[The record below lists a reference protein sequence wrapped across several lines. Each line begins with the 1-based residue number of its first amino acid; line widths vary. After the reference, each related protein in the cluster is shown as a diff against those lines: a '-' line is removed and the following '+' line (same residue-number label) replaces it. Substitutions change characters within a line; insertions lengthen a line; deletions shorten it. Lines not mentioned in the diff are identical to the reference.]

1 MAAAIPLPLP
11 PSVGRW
17 CDAQLLVQLRCY
29 PTTAAGDG
37 PQGRVLPFLQ
47 LLLLSRRRR
56 GPSQCTVIYVRLD
69 EGVVKGGSLRD
80 AETGSDSLDLLDT
93 EINVSFHFLELL
105 IPFQLMVDFNSQVVF
120 LFTQL
125 NMIIHVV
132 LAAAGSET
140 SGNGGI
146 DYRPLLVGLV
156 PFVLVG
162 VLGLARGLL
171 HRQEVRSLCN
181 VDTPQATAHSG

>member
-1 MAAAIPLPLP
+1 MLAAADTNTTWENRGTEALISSCISGFLRFYMDK
-11 PSVGRW
+11 SVS
-17 CDAQLLVQLRCY
+17 LRVL
-29 PTTAAGDG
+29 A
-37 PQGRVLPFLQ
+37 VLPFLGQ
-47 LLLLSRRRR
+47 APGGRCGHTHR
-56 GPSQCTVIYVRLD
+56 PSCASPAGLARSPPYMR
-69 EGVVKGGSLRD
+69 
-80 AETGSDSLDLLDT
+80 
-93 EINVSFHFLELL
+93 HLE
-105 IPFQLMVDFNSQVVF
+105 VVF